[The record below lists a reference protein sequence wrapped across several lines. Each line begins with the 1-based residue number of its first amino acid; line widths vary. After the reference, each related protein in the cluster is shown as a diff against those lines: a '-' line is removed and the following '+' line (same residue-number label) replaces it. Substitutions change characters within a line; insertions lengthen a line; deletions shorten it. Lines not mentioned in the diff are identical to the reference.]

1 MNRSVKALIVSSN
14 HFVRRGLMESLQLAQ
29 RQVHI
34 LQANGWRDA
43 LSTFKRNRDIDAIF
57 VYSLIPVQEVETLR
71 NAIQEKVPDA
81 NPIFIIALHPHHL
94 ERTYVSEKLL
104 DGFEGFIREPFSAD
118 EVNAIIDVVLEKRQ
132 KAPAKGSGLLKILQF
147 LVKDALSLIDH
158 AALER
163 FQQNN
168 KGGGFALRKMRFLKE
183 KLFSFE
189 ISANEEQLLRML
201 ETEVEIQSEYLDLTK
216 FERKKKRVRYA
227 EHPGKVITRIIESRN
242 LTEERLCEML
252 SSDNEH
258 VLKVLQ
264 EEAGLTPELA
274 TQLSRV
280 LGKPEKYWISLQSA
294 YEKYQQFT
302 NAQS

>member
-1 MNRSVKALIVSSN
+1 MKRSVKALIISSN
-14 HFVRRGLMESLQLAQ
+14 HFMRRGLKESLQLAQ
-29 RQVHI
+29 RQVHV

-43 LSTFKRNRDIDAIF
+43 LSLFERNRDIDAIF

-71 NAIQEKVPDA
+71 NGIREKVPDA
-81 NPIFIIALHPHHL
+81 NPIFVVALHPNHL
-94 ERTYVSEKLL
+94 ERAYVSEKLL

-118 EVNAIIDVVLEKRQ
+118 EVNEIIDVVLEKRQ
-132 KAPAKGSGLLKILQF
+132 KMPEKTGGSLKILQF

-168 KGGGFALRKMRFLKE
+168 KGGGFAFRKMRFLKD

-216 FERKKKRVRYA
+216 FERKKKKVRYA

-242 LTEERLCEML
+242 LTEQRLCEML
-252 SSDNEH
+252 SSDSEH

-264 EEAGLTPELA
+264 EEEGLTPELA
-274 TQLSRV
+274 IQLSRV
-280 LGKPEKYWISLQSA
+280 LGKPEEYWISLQSA

-302 NAQS
+302 NAQL